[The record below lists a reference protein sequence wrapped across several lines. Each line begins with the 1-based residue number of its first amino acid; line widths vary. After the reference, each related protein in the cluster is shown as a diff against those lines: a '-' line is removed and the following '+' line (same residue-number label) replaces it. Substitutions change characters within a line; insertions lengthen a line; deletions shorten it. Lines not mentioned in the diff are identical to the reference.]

1 MNFDLV
7 SDFAPMGDQIEA
19 IKELVDGIR
28 NGQRAQVLLGVTGSG
43 KTFTVAN
50 VIAQLNRPTL
60 VMSHNKTLAAQLYG
74 EFKQFFP
81 HNAVEYFV
89 SYYDY
94 YQPEAYIPATNT
106 YIEKDLAINDELD
119 KLRLRASSALLSGR
133 RDVVVVSSVS
143 CIYGIGNPTEFQK
156 GTIHISKGEHL
167 TRDILL
173 MRLLDAQYTRNEIEF
188 VNGRFRV
195 KGDTVDVY
203 PSFADFCYRISFWDD
218 EIESLETFDPISGQ
232 RLESC
237 DEVTIYPASNFLTN
251 KENMSSALLNIQHD
265 MFERRDYLNEIGK
278 HLEAKRLEERVNYD
292 IEMIQ
297 ELGYCSG
304 IENYSRYFDGREP
317 GSRPFCL
324 LDYFPDDF
332 LLVVDESHVTIPQI
346 GAMYGGDRSRKTALV
361 EYGFRLPS
369 ALDNRPLRYEEFYA
383 LTGQTIYIS
392 ATPADYELAE
402 AEGVVVEQVIRPTG
416 LLDPVVE
423 VRPAVN
429 QVDDLLEQIEDTVD
443 KGERVLVTT
452 LTKRMAE
459 ELSSYLINLGIKT
472 AYIHSDVDTLE
483 RVEIM
488 RDLRMGTYD
497 VLVGVNLLREGLD
510 LPEVSLVAILDA
522 DKEGF
527 LRSDRALIQTI
538 GRAARNVH
546 SRAILYADK
555 ITGSMQRAID
565 ETNRHREKQIRYN
578 MEHGIVPRQ
587 IVKSTEAILGQTSVI
602 EMAAEAAGDD
612 HAGLSDNLKNQ
623 GTNLAA
629 SPYAMN
635 TPASTKRPKPYTTP
649 DAPSPLAGES
659 EPTDDN
665 TQQVKVET
673 RTKAQ
678 LRKDIREA
686 QRKMQLAAKEM
697 DFLTAARYRD
707 EIRAMQASLD
717 SARGE

>member
-251 KENMSSALLNIQHD
+251 KENMASALLNIQHD

-659 EPTDDN
+659 DPTDDN

-697 DFLTAARYRD
+697 DFLAAAKYRD
-707 EIRAMQASLD
+707 EIKAMQAALD
-717 SARGE
+717 TARGE